1 LVWTREYGP
10 RIVAVRQGQT
20 PVHDRRSVA
29 SAAGIIDCAQLKAE
43 ARRLHTL
50 GISKP
55 LIAKMAQ
62 QAAINGT
69 SVETELLASGAI
81 DEDAYFAG
89 LARMYG
95 LPFLSEIDP
104 ALVVDHV
111 HGDTQLAEPRML
123 RLHHADRPPVM
134 AVAANILHMDG
145 LAKRFGRC
153 GKGAGSLIVT
163 TPSAIRRATW
173 KAGENRRVSHAVRG
187 LFDHRQPLSAR
198 LVVTGDQGFFAGASL
213 CLLSLLLVYA
223 PMIAVVLAHMML
235 SFFHTAALFLRIA
248 AVSHGRHH
256 PRPDVS
262 FESSAGALPIY
273 TVMVALYRE
282 TAVVPQLIAA
292 LDALDWPRSLL
303 DVKLVCEADDLETL
317 DAIRRARPG
326 PHIEVVEVP
335 AMAPRTKPKAL
346 TYALSGARGEF
357 LTIYDAEDRPHP
369 QQLREAYHAF
379 RLGPAD
385 LACLQSPLVIDN
397 AGEGWISAI
406 FALEY
411 SALFRRLLPALGFY
425 RLPLPLGGTS
435 NHFKTALLKASGGW
449 DPYNVTEDA
458 DLGMRLCRM
467 GFCSST
473 LTLPT
478 YEDAPTDFAIWLA
491 QRTRWYKGWL
501 QTWLVLMRHP
511 LRTAYEMGPFS
522 FFVFQLLV
530 GGMLVAAL
538 SHPGLLVFITLSVLS
553 LMQIPA
559 PQPNVFTTMMLA
571 MDIFNILGSYAV
583 FFALGATPMTDREK
597 KGMGW
602 KWAMIPVYWMA
613 VSLAA
618 WKAVVELR
626 LKPFHWNKTPHQPR
640 RSTSLALGMVQ
651 ANQAVP
657 VVTSSSER
665 L

>member
-1 LVWTREYGP
+1 MGAP
-10 RIVAVRQGQT
+10 
-20 PVHDRRSVA
+20 
-29 SAAGIIDCAQLKAE
+29 GISCFLQLKAE
-43 ARRLHTL
+43 ARRLHVL

-62 QAAINGT
+62 RAANNGT
-69 SVETELLASGAI
+69 TVEAELLASGAI

-95 LPFLSEIDP
+95 LPFLAEIDP
-104 ALVVDHV
+104 ALLVDHIQS
-111 HGDTQLAEPRML
+111 DTQLVEPRML

-134 AVAANILHMDG
+134 AVAAHILHMEG
-145 LAKRFGRC
+145 LAKRFGRN
-153 GKGAGSLIVT
+153 GNSAGGLVVT
-163 TPSAIRRATW
+163 TPTAIRRAIW
-173 KAGENRRVSHAVRG
+173 KVGENRRVDRAVRG
-187 LFDHRQPLSAR
+187 LFDHLQPLSAR

-213 CLLSLLLVYA
+213 CLISLLLIYA
-223 PMIAVVLAHMML
+223 PMLAVVLAHMML
-235 SFFHTAALFLRIA
+235 SFFHTAALFLRLA

-256 PRPDVS
+256 ARHRPEIS
-262 FESSAGALPIY
+262 FEPVVEALPIY

-282 TAVVPQLIAA
+282 AAVVPQLIAA

-303 DVKLVCEADDLETL
+303 DVKLVCEADDHATL
-317 DAIRRARPG
+317 AAIRQTRPG

-346 TYALSGARGEF
+346 TYALAGARGEF

-379 RLGPAD
+379 RLGPPD

-397 AGEGWISAI
+397 AGESWISAI

-467 GFCSST
+467 GYRAST

-478 YEDAPTDFAIWLA
+478 YEDAPTDFAVWLA

-511 LRTAYEMGPFS
+511 LRTAREMGPFS

-559 PQPNVFTTMMLA
+559 PQPNLFTTMMLV

-583 FFALGATPMTDREK
+583 FFVLGATPMTDREK

-618 WKAVVELR
+618 WKAVIELR

-640 RSTSLALGMVQ
+640 RSTSLSLGAVQ

-657 VVTSSSER
+657 AVTSSSER

>member
-1 LVWTREYGP
+1 MGAP
-10 RIVAVRQGQT
+10 
-20 PVHDRRSVA
+20 
-29 SAAGIIDCAQLKAE
+29 GISCCLQLKAE
-43 ARRLHTL
+43 ARRLHVL

-62 QAAINGT
+62 RAANNGT
-69 SVETELLASGAI
+69 TVEAELLASGAI

-89 LARMYG
+89 LARMCG
-95 LPFLSEIDP
+95 LPFLAEIDP
-104 ALVVDHV
+104 ALLVDHIQS
-111 HGDTQLAEPRML
+111 DTQLVEPRML

-134 AVAANILHMDG
+134 AVAAHILHMEG
-145 LAKRFGRC
+145 LAKRFGRN
-153 GKGAGSLIVT
+153 GNSTGGLVVT
-163 TPSAIRRATW
+163 TPSAIRRAIW
-173 KAGENRRVSHAVRG
+173 KVGENRRVDRAVRG
-187 LFDHRQPLSAR
+187 LFDHLQPLSAR

-213 CLLSLLLVYA
+213 CLISLLLIYA
-223 PMIAVVLAHMML
+223 PMLAVVLVHMML

-256 PRPDVS
+256 ARPRPEIS
-262 FESSAGALPIY
+262 FEPAAEALPIY

-282 TAVVPQLIAA
+282 AAVVPQLIAA
-292 LDALDWPRSLL
+292 LDTLDWPRSLL
-303 DVKLVCEADDLETL
+303 DVKLVCEADDHATL
-317 DAIRRARPG
+317 AAIRQTRPG
-326 PHIEVVEVP
+326 AHIEVVEVP

-346 TYALSGARGEF
+346 TYALAGARGEF

-379 RLGPAD
+379 RLGPPD
-385 LACLQSPLVIDN
+385 LACLQAPLVIDN
-397 AGEGWISAI
+397 AGESWISAI

-467 GFCSST
+467 GYRAST

-478 YEDAPTDFAIWLA
+478 YEDAPTNFAVWLA

-511 LRTAYEMGPFS
+511 LRTAREMGPFS

-559 PQPNVFTTMMLA
+559 PQPNLFTTMMLA

-583 FFALGATPMTDREK
+583 FFVLGATPMTDREK

-618 WKAVVELR
+618 WKAVIELR

-640 RSTSLALGMVQ
+640 RSTSLSLGAVQ

-657 VVTSSSER
+657 AVTSSSER

>member
-1 LVWTREYGP
+1 VTDTG
-10 RIVAVRQGQT
+10 AVG
-20 PVHDRRSVA
+20 H
-29 SAAGIIDCAQLKAE
+29 LKAE
-43 ARRLHTL
+43 ARLLHQL

-55 LIAKMAQ
+55 LIARMAQ
-62 QAAINGT
+62 RAASHGT
-69 SVETELLASGAI
+69 SIEAELLSSGAI
-81 DEDAYFAG
+81 DEAAYFAG
-89 LARMYG
+89 MARMYG
-95 LPFLSEIDP
+95 LPFQDVID
-104 ALVVDHV
+104 ASLLIDDAHA
-111 HGDTQLAEPRML
+111 DTQLAEPRMV
-123 RLHHADRPPVM
+123 RLHHTDKQPVV
-134 AVAANILHMDG
+134 AVAPTILHMEG
-145 LAKRFGRC
+145 LAKRFGRHEN
-153 GKGAGSLIVT
+153 GAGSMVVA
-163 TPSAIRRATW
+163 TPATIRKAVW
-173 KAGENRRVSHAVRG
+173 KAGETRRVGEAVRG
-187 LFDHRQPLSAR
+187 LFDSVQSLSAR

-213 CLLSLLLVYA
+213 CLISLMLVFA
-223 PMIAVVLAHMML
+223 PMLAVILAHTML
-235 SFFHTAALFLRIA
+235 TFFHTAALFLRIV
-248 AVSHGRHH
+248 AVSHGRRH
-256 PRPDVS
+256 PKPEYS
-262 FESSAGALPIY
+262 LESSTETLPVY

-303 DVKLVCEADDLETL
+303 DVKLVCEADDHETL
-317 DAIRRARPG
+317 EAIQRARPG

-379 RLGPAD
+379 RLGPSD
-385 LACLQSPLVIDN
+385 LACLQAPLVIGN
-397 AGEGWISAI
+397 AGESWISAI

-435 NHFKTALLKASGGW
+435 NHFKSALLKASGGW

-467 GFCSST
+467 GYRSST

-478 YEDAPTDFAIWLA
+478 YEDAPTEFHVWLA

-511 LRTAYEMGPFS
+511 LRTARDMGPLS
-522 FFVFQLLV
+522 FLVFHLLV

-538 SHPGLLVFITLSVLS
+538 SHPGLIVFITLSVLS

-571 MDIFNILGSYAV
+571 MDVFNILGSYTV
-583 FFALGATPMTDREK
+583 FFALGATPMSDREK

-602 KWAMIPVYWMA
+602 KWAMIPIYWLA
-613 VSLAA
+613 VSYAA
-618 WKAVVELR
+618 WKAVIELR
-626 LKPFHWNKTPHQPR
+626 LKPFHWNKTPHRPSRNASMPPGFLQPKPA
-640 RSTSLALGMVQ
+640 TEALIS
-651 ANQAVP
+651 A
-657 VVTSSSER
+657 SDK

>member
-1 LVWTREYGP
+1 
-10 RIVAVRQGQT
+10 
-20 PVHDRRSVA
+20 
-29 SAAGIIDCAQLKAE
+29 
-43 ARRLHTL
+43 
-50 GISKP
+50 
-55 LIAKMAQ
+55 MAQ
-62 QAAINGT
+62 RAATNGT
-69 SVETELLASGAI
+69 TVEAELLACGAI

-95 LPFLSEIDP
+95 LPFLPDIDP
-104 ALVVDHV
+104 TLLVDHV
-111 HGDTQLAEPRML
+111 QCDTQLAEPRML
-123 RLHHADRPPVM
+123 RLHHADRPPVV
-134 AVAANILHMDG
+134 AVAAHILHMDG
-145 LAKRFGRC
+145 LAQRFGRH
-153 GKGAGSLIVT
+153 GHGAGSLVVT
-163 TPSAIRRATW
+163 TPSAIRRAIW
-173 KAGENRRVSHAVRG
+173 KVGENRRVGQAVRG
-187 LFDHRQPLSAR
+187 LFDHLQPLSAR
-198 LVVTGDQGFFAGASL
+198 LVVTGDQGFIAGASL
-213 CLLSLLLVYA
+213 CLISLLMVYA
-223 PMIAVVLAHMML
+223 PMLAVMLAHMLL

-248 AVSHGRHH
+248 AVSHGQRHQ
-256 PRPDVS
+256 RPEVF
-262 FESSAGALPIY
+262 FESAAETLPVY

-282 TAVVPQLIAA
+282 SAVVPQLITA

-303 DVKLVCEADDLETL
+303 DVKLVCEADDHDTL
-317 DAIRRARPG
+317 QAIRLARPG
-326 PHIEVVEVP
+326 PHIEVIEVP
-335 AMAPRTKPKAL
+335 PMAPRTKPKAL
-346 TYALSGARGEF
+346 TYALAGARGEF

-369 QQLREAYHAF
+369 QQLREAYHTF
-379 RLGPAD
+379 RLGPPD
-385 LACLQSPLVIDN
+385 LACLQAPLVIGN
-397 AGEGWISAI
+397 AGESWLSAI

-467 GFCSST
+467 GYRSST

-478 YEDAPTDFAIWLA
+478 YEDAPTEFSVWLA

-501 QTWLVLMRHP
+501 QTWLVLMRQP
-511 LRTAYEMGPFS
+511 LRTAREMGPLS

-559 PQPNVFTTMMLA
+559 PQPNVLTTMMLA

-583 FFALGATPMTDREK
+583 FFVLGATPMTDREK

-626 LKPFHWNKTPHQPR
+626 LKPFHWNKTPHQPSR
-640 RSTSLALGMVQ
+640 AASLPGSLVQ
-651 ANQAVP
+651 ASQSAATF
-657 VVTSSSER
+657 TSSSDSA
-665 L
+665 

>member
-1 LVWTREYGP
+1 L
-10 RIVAVRQGQT
+10 
-20 PVHDRRSVA
+20 
-29 SAAGIIDCAQLKAE
+29 DCAHLKVE
-43 ARRLHTL
+43 ARRLHGL

-62 QAAINGT
+62 RAAANGT
-69 SVETELLASGAI
+69 TVEAELLACGAI
-81 DEDAYFAG
+81 EEQAYFAG

-95 LPFLSEIDP
+95 LPFLPEIDP
-104 ALVVDHV
+104 GLVVDHV
-111 HGDTQLAEPRML
+111 HCDTQLAEPRML
-123 RLHHADRPPVM
+123 RLHHTDRPPVV
-134 AVAANILHMDG
+134 AVAAHILHMDG
-145 LAKRFGRC
+145 LAQRFLRHGHST
-153 GKGAGSLIVT
+153 GSLVVT
-163 TPSAIRRATW
+163 TPSAIRRAIW
-173 KAGENRRVSHAVRG
+173 KVGETRRVADAVTG
-187 LFDHRQPLSAR
+187 LFDRLQPLSAR
-198 LVVTGDQGFFAGASL
+198 LVVTGDQGFVAGASL
-213 CLLSLLLVYA
+213 CLITLLLIYA
-223 PMIAVVLAHMML
+223 PMLAVMLAHMML
-235 SFFHTAALFLRIA
+235 TFFHTAALVLRMT
-248 AVSHGRHH
+248 AVAHGRRH
-256 PRPDVS
+256 PVPDVS
-262 FESSAGALPIY
+262 FESAAETLPAY

-282 TAVVPQLIAA
+282 SAVVPQLIAA
-292 LDALDWPRSLL
+292 LDELDWPRSLL
-303 DVKLVCEADDLETL
+303 DVKLVCEADDQETL
-317 DAIRRARPG
+317 QAIRQANPG

-335 AMAPRTKPKAL
+335 PMAPRTKPKAL
-346 TYALSGARGEF
+346 TYALAGARGEF
-357 LTIYDAEDRPHP
+357 LTIYDAEDRPNP

-379 RLGPAD
+379 RLGPSD
-385 LACLQSPLVIDN
+385 LACLQAPLVIGN
-397 AGEGWISAI
+397 AGESWLSAI

-435 NHFKTALLKASGGW
+435 NHFKTALLKESGGW

-467 GFCSST
+467 GYRSST

-478 YEDAPTDFAIWLA
+478 YEDAPTEFSVWLA

-511 LRTAYEMGPFS
+511 LRTARDMGPLS
-522 FFVFQLLV
+522 FLVFQLLV

-559 PQPNVFTTMMLA
+559 PQPNVLTTLMLI

-583 FFALGATPMTDREK
+583 FFVLGATPMTDREK

-602 KWAMIPVYWMA
+602 KWAMIPIYWMA

-626 LKPFHWNKTPHQPR
+626 LKPFHWNKTPHRPS
-640 RSTSLALGMVQ
+640 RSGAVPSRLIQ
-651 ANQAVP
+651 ANQPAAAF
-657 VVTSSSER
+657 TSSSESA
-665 L
+665 

>member
-1 LVWTREYGP
+1 MV
-10 RIVAVRQGQT
+10 
-20 PVHDRRSVA
+20 
-29 SAAGIIDCAQLKAE
+29 DCAQLKSE
-43 ARRLHTL
+43 ARRLHVL

-62 QAAINGT
+62 RAAVTGT
-69 SVETELLASGAI
+69 TVETELLASGAI

-95 LPFLSEIDP
+95 LPFLPEIDP
-104 ALVVDHV
+104 ALVVDHA
-111 HGDTQLAEPRML
+111 HCDTQLAEPRIL

-134 AVAANILHMDG
+134 AVAANILHMEG
-145 LAKRFGRC
+145 LAKRFGRH
-153 GKGAGSLIVT
+153 GNGAGNLVVT
-163 TPSAIRRATW
+163 TPSAIRRAIW
-173 KAGENRRVSHAVRG
+173 KTGENRRVGHAVRG
-187 LFDHRQPLSAR
+187 LFDHLQPLSAR

-213 CLLSLLLVYA
+213 CLISLLLIYV
-223 PMIAVVLAHMML
+223 PMLAVMLAHMML
-235 SFFHTAALFLRIA
+235 SFFHMAALFLRIA

-256 PRPDVS
+256 PRPQPEVS
-262 FESSAGALPIY
+262 FEGPAGALPVY

-282 TAVVPQLIAA
+282 TAVVPQLITA

-303 DVKLVCEADDLETL
+303 DVKLVCEADDHETL
-317 DAIRRARPG
+317 EAIRQARPG

-379 RLGPAD
+379 RLGPSD

-397 AGEGWISAI
+397 AGESWISAI

-467 GFCSST
+467 GYRAST

-478 YEDAPTDFAIWLA
+478 YEDAPTDFAVWLA

-511 LRTAYEMGPFS
+511 LRTAREMGPFS

-583 FFALGATPMTDREK
+583 FFVLGATPMTDREK

-618 WKAVVELR
+618 WKAVLELR

-640 RSTSLALGMVQ
+640 RSATLQHSLTQ
-651 ANQAVP
+651 TNQAVAAF
-657 VVTSSSER
+657 TSSSESV
-665 L
+665 